1 MKHIKVFEQF
11 EFSVNENNKNEV
23 QFAKDMLDDI
33 KYIKSL
39 LPKAEKACKSLIAD
53 PTLFDNARNPAMT
66 EVSGFVEACNMAAN
80 GEAGQ
85 YFYD

>member
-1 MKHIKVFEQF
+1 MKHIKLFEQF
-11 EFSVNENNKNEV
+11 ESSVNENNGDEV
-23 QFAKDMLDDI
+23 QFAKDMLKNI
-33 KYIKSL
+33 KDIKSL

>member
-1 MKHIKVFEQF
+1 MKNLQTLNNFI
-11 EFSVNENNKNEV
+11 NEDNNEDEV
-23 QFAKDMLDDI
+23 QFAKDMLDEI
-33 KYIKSL
+33 KYIKNL

-53 PTLFDNARNPAMT
+53 STLFDNHRNPEMRTVA
-66 EVSGFVEACNMAAN
+66 GLVEACNNAAN